1 MSKIKKVD
9 SSPDSQGGQIYT
21 NEFKPNP
28 EPKPRMWIVDNFY
41 ENPDAIREFALG
53 QYYFD
58 DPGYL
63 GMRTRKQYLFDG
75 VKERFEQIIGSKII
89 GKEMWENYGMNGRFQ
104 SASSGTSLVY
114 HCDQQMW
121 AGMIY
126 LTPNA
131 PVASGTRLMQHKET
145 KIRHS
150 QEPVN
155 GKNIDHAFNQHS
167 FVDPHPYED
176 VDVAGNVYNR
186 LVIFDAKC
194 IHAAQ
199 DYFGWDIES
208 GRLWHMFF
216 FDTEP
221 LPGQIK

>member
-1 MSKIKKVD
+1 
-9 SSPDSQGGQIYT
+9 
-21 NEFKPNP
+21 
-28 EPKPRMWIVDNFY
+28 
-41 ENPDAIREFALG
+41 
-53 QYYFD
+53 
-58 DPGYL
+58 
-63 GMRTRKQYLFDG
+63 
-75 VKERFEQIIGSKII
+75 
-89 GKEMWENYGMNGRFQ
+89 MWENYGMNGRFQ

-221 LPGQIK
+221 LPGQIG

>member
-1 MSKIKKVD
+1 MSEIEKTD
-9 SSPDSQGGQIYT
+9 LAPDSQWGVIYT

-28 EPKPRMWIVDNFY
+28 TPKPRMWED
-41 ENPDAIREFALG
+41 
-53 QYYFD
+53 
-58 DPGYL
+58 
-63 GMRTRKQYLFDG
+63 
-75 VKERFEQIIGSKII
+75 
-89 GKEMWENYGMNGRFQ
+89 YGMNGRFQ

-155 GKNIDHAFNQHS
+155 GKDINHAFNQHT

-216 FDTEP
+216 FDTEL